1 MSILDVYASNS
12 VKEKDLFA
20 LPLSITVSVMMLK
33 KSPLVG
39 QIKKMKIVD
48 AGSIALVF
56 LESKIVFAF
65 FMIIAKTLSKLSNCN
80 L

>member
-33 KSPLVG
+33 RNPLVG
-39 QIKKMKIVD
+39 QIKKMKIV
-48 AGSIALVF
+48 AAKSIAIVF
-56 LESKIVFAF
+56 LGLKIVFAF
-65 FMIIAKTLSKLSNCN
+65 FMIIAKLLSKSPNYDL
-80 L
+80 